1 VPIPIAPETEVVP
14 VSGGLN
20 TNTGTMPG
28 FVIFPAVIVTF
39 NWRLLTNVVGRKE
52 PFQLTD
58 ESGRKSVP
66 LTVNTI
72 WSPPAFTLLGETE
85 AMKGGGG
92 QTPQAE
98 QTNATDMISR
108 QTRGDTN
115 RLGEFRLG
123 ADRISAST
131 LGRKVAAANDTG
143 VAGRLYMEH
152 LYSPSTGARAGRG
165 A

>member
-1 VPIPIAPETEVVP
+1 
-14 VSGGLN
+14 
-20 TNTGTMPG
+20 M
-28 FVIFPAVIVTF
+28 
-39 NWRLLTNVVGRKE
+39 GRKE

-72 WSPPAFTLLGETE
+72 WLPPAFTLLGEIE

-108 QTRGDTN
+108 QTRDDTN

-123 ADRISAST
+123 ADRISFST
-131 LGRKVAAANDTG
+131 LGRKVAAGNDTG
-143 VAGRLYMEH
+143 VAGRRYMER
-152 LYSPSTGARAGRG
+152 LYSPSTGAVAVLSKDDNTHLAAVCHRDVKVYQCAKPVDQLRRTIWLGVG
-165 A
+165 LS

>member
-1 VPIPIAPETEVVP
+1 
-14 VSGGLN
+14 
-20 TNTGTMPG
+20 
-28 FVIFPAVIVTF
+28 
-39 NWRLLTNVVGRKE
+39 
-52 PFQLTD
+52 
-58 ESGRKSVP
+58 VP

-108 QTRGDTN
+108 QTRDDTN

-152 LYSPSTGARAGRG
+152 LYSPSTGAG
-165 A
+165 AVAMLIKDDNIHLAAVCHRDVKLYQCAKPVDQLRRTIWHGVGLS